1 MINLAVIIC
10 KNGKINSM
18 IRRFLLTWLA
28 NFLGLL
34 LSSVLFSSIGADNLW
49 VIVIASLIFGI
60 VNALLRPVLVIL
72 SLPAII
78 MTFGFFSL
86 IINAIMLYITSAIY
100 KPFQVNSMWA
110 AIITVIIVWLANYA
124 MSFII
129 DKED

>member
-1 MINLAVIIC
+1 
-10 KNGKINSM
+10 
-18 IRRFLLTWLA
+18 
-28 NFLGLL
+28 
-34 LSSVLFSSIGADNLW
+34 
-49 VIVIASLIFGI
+49 
-60 VNALLRPVLVIL
+60 
-72 SLPAII
+72 
-78 MTFGFFSL
+78 L